1 MATSL
6 KKVAR
11 YLLMVGMFAMA
22 GVRASADPISDSLTV
37 LDPKGH
43 IFAQVSV
50 TEANEDPKAIL
61 FINIPGLANPAQF
74 GNATTLLDLDGSFSD
89 IFGVVKDR
97 QGNMFLG
104 FNSDGEGV
112 PAAFGG
118 SGSIFVPEGSGG
130 FGASMYL
137 SPSFQKQGYTA
148 TFFSDPAVPEPASF
162 TLLGIGA
169 AGLFGYGWRRHLRS
183 AA

>member
-6 KKVAR
+6 KKMAR
-11 YLLMVGMFAMA
+11 CLLLVGMFALA
-22 GVRASADPISDSLTV
+22 GVPAFADPISDALTV
-37 LDPKGH
+37 FDPKGH

-50 TEANEDPKAIL
+50 TEANEDPNAIL
-61 FINIPGLANPAQF
+61 FINIPGLANPAQL
-74 GNATTLLDLDGSFSD
+74 GHATTLLDLDGSFSD
-89 IFGVVKDR
+89 IFGVVDL
-97 QGNMFLG
+97 QGTMFLG

-118 SGSIFVPEGSGG
+118 GGSIFVPEGSGV
-130 FGASMYL
+130 FGATMYL
-137 SPSFQKQGYTA
+137 SPSFQRQGYTA
-148 TFFSDPAVPEPASF
+148 FFFSDPAVPEPATF

-169 AGLFGYGWRRHLRS
+169 AGLFGYAWRRHLRS